1 MYEASNNN
9 ETLQEDDEPNEEID
23 EIQDTLTQSKK
34 NPTGN
39 DYFAGAMLANGIVW
53 VWMQALSLFRAQTS
67 LISSK
72 LLTDISFIVYILGA
86 YLAVT
91 QVGKRT
97 NTQHLIVGLKTAI
110 FSWVMA
116 IVIMLTMAAEPTFS
130 LAIALLVCFLAGG
143 ILGGYMLVR
152 KRLEARR
159 KNLKASS

>member
-1 MYEASNNN
+1 MYEASNSN
-9 ETLQEDDEPNEEID
+9 ETLPEDNGHDEKID

-97 NTQHLIVGLKTAI
+97 NTQHLIVGFFLVGKE
-110 FSWVMA
+110 
-116 IVIMLTMAAEPTFS
+116 LS
-130 LAIALLVCFLAGG
+130 LDT
-143 ILGGYMLVR
+143 
-152 KRLEARR
+152 
-159 KNLKASS
+159 